1 MFAEDLDML
10 LDGPHAQIQ
19 KPAKHLT
26 PNILIYI
33 KNIQKCVNYF
43 CNKLQSNAF
52 DWALSSPLVNVGDTL

>member
-33 KNIQKCVNYF
+33 KNI
-43 CNKLQSNAF
+43 
-52 DWALSSPLVNVGDTL
+52 